1 MSKKRFN
8 SGKILLTGVVAASL
22 ISTTT
27 LTEIFANS
35 GVNENTYWQANSQ
48 LVIQKNMNIQHVY
61 STDDLSN
68 YRVVWGDTLSGIAK
82 YFNISVEELA
92 IRYHIVNPNFIL
104 AGVTLEDQHL
114 FTVLDY
120 SVLPSETIQDTSFN
134 FVQAT
139 KNIIHQQ
146 CLT

>member
-1 MSKKRFN
+1 
-8 SGKILLTGVVAASL
+8 
-22 ISTTT
+22 
-27 LTEIFANS
+27 
-35 GVNENTYWQANSQ
+35 
-48 LVIQKNMNIQHVY
+48 
-61 STDDLSN
+61 
-68 YRVVWGDTLSGIAK
+68 YRVVWGDTLSGIAE

-92 IRYHIVNPNFIL
+92 IRYHIINPNFIL

-139 KNIIHQQ
+139 KKYNTSAVSNVVVSSSAAAKSTIS
-146 CLT
+146 LSSEKVVSSAAASSAATLSS